1 MNDRINSQQHGFQ
14 SKENKDKGEHYIK
27 IKGRHN
33 FKQVRKKTTE
43 LQNTCSKN

>member
-33 FKQVRKKTTE
+33 FK
-43 LQNTCSKN
+43 